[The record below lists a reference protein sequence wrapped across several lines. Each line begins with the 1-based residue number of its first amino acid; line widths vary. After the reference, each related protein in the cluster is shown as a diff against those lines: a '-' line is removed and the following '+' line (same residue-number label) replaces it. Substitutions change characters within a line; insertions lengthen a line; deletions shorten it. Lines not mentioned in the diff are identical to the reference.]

1 MALFKATSGLDRAFE
16 IGLLFKGIDG
26 LIETV
31 SGISFLFIKPVYITN
46 VVHSLTAGTLRHNP
60 HDFIATHLVH
70 WANGFTKGTA
80 LFAALYLLAHGV
92 VKLVLVVEILR
103 EHLWAY
109 PGLIVV
115 TSGFIIYQIIHI
127 IEEPTFSFI
136 ALTIFDGVIV
146 WLTIIEYGRQRERLS
161 KLHKEREASE

>member
-31 SGISFLFIKPVYITN
+31 SGISFLFIKTVYITN

-109 PGLIVV
+109 PGL
-115 TSGFIIYQIIHI
+115 
-127 IEEPTFSFI
+127 EEPTFSFI